1 MTLNKHYLYKKIKK
15 DLEDKQLIFEN
26 SYSSHSRTD
35 LQFQWVTEKVLYNTN
50 FCLFVYT
57 SHLYLFLG

>member
-15 DLEDKQLIFEN
+15 DLENKQLIFEN
-26 SYSSHSRTD
+26 CYSSDSRAD

-50 FCLFVYT
+50 FCL
-57 SHLYLFLG
+57 